1 MIIDPIAPQ
10 ELKSRAI
17 TETISTA
24 STSSPQIT
32 RSVDQCFYTESSESS
47 SSPTSGNRI
56 PSTRSLVNGQ
66 NHSDEEPSEPPPA
79 YETVVVPSTPSA
91 TRGVLKRSAHR
102 SACASS
108 QQPGD
113 SRGHIVSESWE
124 TIHPSMRPVPE
135 TSDLLTFEKLSRP
148 FVIQAKTS
156 KHNLPDLFS
165 SVGTPSFSRHDVH
178 ESDWD
183 HLLQE
188 LVLCSQYSTGQRF
201 VVSVLPVTKC
211 LGPPGYFANFAIE
224 QGMRKSK
231 LTKSLAL
238 LEAWNERFFKPRKLE
253 VVLCKGD
260 RCKSGRR
267 TGFLAPD
274 RTNIVP
280 RQGQDLTP
288 EPTDKDYRLVV
299 ISI

>member
-1 MIIDPIAPQ
+1 MIIDPIAR
-10 ELKSRAI
+10 ELKSRTI
-17 TETISTA
+17 TEASPTA

-32 RSVDQCFYTESSESS
+32 RSVDQCFYTGLGESS
-47 SSPTSGNRI
+47 SSPTSDNLI
-56 PSTRSLVNGQ
+56 PSTQGFANGQ
-66 NHSDEEPSEPPPA
+66 NHSEEEPSEPPPA
-79 YETVVVPSTPSA
+79 YEDVVVASTPNT
-91 TRGVLKRSAHR
+91 TRRVLKRSAHR
-102 SACASS
+102 SSCASS
-108 QQPGD
+108 QQSGD
-113 SRGHIVSESWE
+113 SRGHIVSEPWE

-135 TSDLLTFEKLSRP
+135 TSDSLTFEKLPRP

-156 KHNLPDLFS
+156 KHKLPDLFS
-165 SVGTPSFSRHDVH
+165 SVGTPALARHDVR

-188 LVLCSQYSTGQRF
+188 LVVCSRYSTGQRF
-201 VVSVLPVTKC
+201 VASVLPVTKC
-211 LGPPGYFANFAIE
+211 LGPPGCLANFAIE

-238 LEAWNERFFKPRKLE
+238 LETWNEGFFKPRKLE

-280 RQGQDLTP
+280 RQGQGLAP
-288 EPTDKDYRLVV
+288 EPADKDYRLVV